1 MMLNFLQR
9 IGKSLMF
16 PIATLPAA
24 ALLVRL
30 GMEDFLDLP
39 FITAAGN
46 GILGNLALIFAIGI
60 AMGLSKDG
68 SGAAALAGAVGY
80 LVLDNGIG
88 AINEDVKMGVFAG
101 VIAGIAAGLLYNRYN
116 DVKFPEFLSF
126 FGGKRFV
133 PIITSAVMVVAAF
146 VLGYVWV
153 YPQALLDST
162 ADWILNGGAAGVGIY
177 GFLNRLLIPVGLH
190 HVMNTLIWFD
200 FGTFTTTGGEVVR
213 GEINRFLNGDPSA
226 GSFLAGFFPV
236 MMFGLPAACL
246 AMYAAAKKERKAAV
260 GGMFLSIGLTSFLTG
275 VTEPIEFSFM
285 FLSPLLYVVHAA
297 LTGVSMILAYLFDVR
312 HGFGFSAGLI
322 DYVLNYNIAQNPFTL
337 VFIGLFMA
345 AVYFFVFYF
354 LIIKLNL
361 KTPGREDEEEVE
373 TEIEEGTDEYEAKA
387 YHYLEALGG
396 RDNIETLDY
405 CTTRLRLEMKDR
417 DIVNEAA
424 LKRSGARGVMKIG
437 RKNLQVIVG
446 TTVEFVAEAIKKQ
459 MQNPGMTAPS
469 APRTEQEKAPGSTGR
484 RLNKQE
490 FAMPVNGRILPL
502 EEVPDQVFAEGMMG
516 PGFAVD
522 PADGTIASPVK
533 GKVVQVFPTK
543 HAVGLE
549 TDKGLELLIHVG
561 LDTVKLQGNGFEA
574 LVEAGDLVD
583 QGTALLQVDLDFV
596 KKEAPSVI
604 TPIIFTNLE
613 SEEVQLLQ
621 QGEAVRGDKGIM
633 EVTDKKEGV
642 SDE

>member
-1 MMLNFLQR
+1 
-9 IGKSLMF
+9 MF

-146 VLGYVWV
+146 ILGYVWV

-200 FGTFTTTGGEVVR
+200 FGTFTTEGGEVVR

-236 MMFGLPAACL
+236 MMFGLP
-246 AMYAAAKKERKAAV
+246 
-260 GGMFLSIGLTSFLTG
+260 GGLSRYVRRCEKRTQSRGWRDVPEYRSDIVPYRCNRADRIFLHVPVST
-275 VTEPIEFSFM
+275 
-285 FLSPLLYVVHAA
+285 A
-297 LTGVSMILAYLFDVR
+297 LCCSRRFNRGIDDFGVSL
-312 HGFGFSAGLI
+312 
-322 DYVLNYNIAQNPFTL
+322 
-337 VFIGLFMA
+337 
-345 AVYFFVFYF
+345 
-354 LIIKLNL
+354 
-361 KTPGREDEEEVE
+361 
-373 TEIEEGTDEYEAKA
+373 
-387 YHYLEALGG
+387 
-396 RDNIETLDY
+396 
-405 CTTRLRLEMKDR
+405 
-417 DIVNEAA
+417 
-424 LKRSGARGVMKIG
+424 
-437 RKNLQVIVG
+437 
-446 TTVEFVAEAIKKQ
+446 
-459 MQNPGMTAPS
+459 
-469 APRTEQEKAPGSTGR
+469 
-484 RLNKQE
+484 
-490 FAMPVNGRILPL
+490 
-502 EEVPDQVFAEGMMG
+502 
-516 PGFAVD
+516 
-522 PADGTIASPVK
+522 
-533 GKVVQVFPTK
+533 
-543 HAVGLE
+543 
-549 TDKGLELLIHVG
+549 
-561 LDTVKLQGNGFEA
+561 
-574 LVEAGDLVD
+574 
-583 QGTALLQVDLDFV
+583 
-596 KKEAPSVI
+596 
-604 TPIIFTNLE
+604 
-613 SEEVQLLQ
+613 
-621 QGEAVRGDKGIM
+621 
-633 EVTDKKEGV
+633 
-642 SDE
+642 